1 MDILFVAPKNEK
13 NPRTLPEKWCQFL
26 ARHARNALCYRHFLV
41 VEDLILCG
49 GKLWAIF
56 SHMES
61 WDGGQPGAGYRLSLV
76 RCEVTVR
83 KTPKPASKRSRNSDL
98 RGWTAVVL
106 QSGRNLREPP
116 SGFPKK
122 KCYIGD
128 FQGSKG
134 KPLSGLWKP
143 RLISKKWAKLVEMTP
158 RHRSLKL
165 LTSDTSGEC
174 LHVPYRSLAGF
185 QWGHWGKRPF
195 FGCRSSFFLQVK
207 NYWGIVCLKEV
218 QESI

>member
-1 MDILFVAPKNEK
+1 M
-13 NPRTLPEKWCQFL
+13 
-26 ARHARNALCYRHFLV
+26 
-41 VEDLILCG
+41 
-49 GKLWAIF
+49 
-56 SHMES
+56 
-61 WDGGQPGAGYRLSLV
+61 
-76 RCEVTVR
+76 
-83 KTPKPASKRSRNSDL
+83 
-98 RGWTAVVL
+98 L

-185 QWGHWGKRPF
+185 QWGNGEKRRF
-195 FGCRSSFFLQVK
+195 SVAGVLCSAGEKLLGHRLFKRSSREYL
-207 NYWGIVCLKEV
+207 E
-218 QESI
+218 